1 MKDLLKSL
9 KDNATSRLS
18 NPIVGAFVLSWMLL
32 NINGVARFLLEDNQ
46 GKLEIIKLKKWDFT
60 DDLLFP
66 FSISIAYL
74 ILLPVLNMVYC
85 FIHDNCIDKIRDE
98 NRNNAQKNAFIRRKD
113 TVGAKV
119 ESTDEYVMKIKDREL
134 ELWGNQ
140 KLELIRE
147 IISLKAKYS
156 KLLSDFESK
165 SKGLCYDNNLL
176 SKSLESLELSNKNL
190 LAEMLD
196 GRDHIKRV
204 ATSLD
209 RIANS
214 LENTFENGFDVNE
227 IEKIRKEVSSMRH
240 KFNAWDEDIP
250 F

>member
-1 MKDLLKSL
+1 MK
-9 KDNATSRLS
+9 
-18 NPIVGAFVLSWMLL
+18 V
-32 NINGVARFLLEDNQ
+32 
-46 GKLEIIKLKKWDFT
+46 
-60 DDLLFP
+60 
-66 FSISIAYL
+66 
-74 ILLPVLNMVYC
+74 
-85 FIHDNCIDKIRDE
+85 
-98 NRNNAQKNAFIRRKD
+98 
-113 TVGAKV
+113 
-119 ESTDEYVMKIKDREL
+119 KDREL